1 MTTAPTLEGFQDF
14 VTNVMGINPLYLPNN
29 SPSIGWAF
37 SVALMIV
44 NPALAVVATP
54 SMAPVQTSIYE
65 QAVYNLA
72 GDNLINYAQDQ
83 PGRTY
88 FADLRKAYGLNAF
101 AAGVVTSAS
110 DSGTSDSL
118 AVPEALQAL
127 TLSQL
132 QNVKTPWGRQY
143 LAYAQTYGTMW
154 GVA

>member
-1 MTTAPTLEGFQDF
+1 MSTEPTLAGFQDF
-14 VTNVMGINPLYLPNN
+14 ISNVMGINPLYLPSN
-29 SPSIGWAF
+29 STSIGWAY
-37 SVALMIV
+37 SIALMIV

-54 SMAPVQTSIYE
+54 SNSPVQTSLYV

-88 FADLRKAYGLNAF
+88 FADLRKAYGINAF

-132 QNVKTPWGRQY
+132 QNLKTPWGRQY

>member
-1 MTTAPTLEGFQDF
+1 MSTEPTLAGFQDF
-14 VTNVMGINPLYLPNN
+14 ISNVMGINPLYLPSN
-29 SPSIGWAF
+29 STSIGWAY
-37 SVALMIV
+37 SIALMIV

-54 SMAPVQTSIYE
+54 SNSPVQTSLYV

-88 FADLRKAYGLNAF
+88 FADLRKAYGINAF

-127 TLSQL
+127 TL
-132 QNVKTPWGRQY
+132 
-143 LAYAQTYGTMW
+143 
-154 GVA
+154 

>member
-1 MTTAPTLEGFQDF
+1 MNPTLAGFQSFISD
-14 VTNVMGINPLYLPNN
+14 VMGINPLYLP
-29 SPSIGWAF
+29 SDSTSIGWAF
-37 SVALMIV
+37 SIALMIV
-44 NPALAVVATP
+44 NPDLAIVATP
-54 SMAPVQTSIYE
+54 SSAPVQTSLYV

-83 PGRTY
+83 TGRTY
-88 FADLRKAYGLNAF
+88 FSDLRKAYSINSF

-118 AVPEALQAL
+118 AVPEALHSL

-143 LAYAQTYGTMW
+143 LAFAQTYGTMW

>member
-1 MTTAPTLEGFQDF
+1 MSTEPTLAGFQDF
-14 VTNVMGINPLYLPNN
+14 ISNVMGINPLYLPSN
-29 SPSIGWAF
+29 SPSIGWAY
-37 SVALMIV
+37 SIALMIV
-44 NPALAVVATP
+44 NPALATIATP
-54 SMAPVQTSIYE
+54 SSSPVQTSIYV
-65 QAVYNLA
+65 QSVYNLA

-88 FADLRKAYGLNAF
+88 FADLRKAYSINSF
-101 AAGVVTSAS
+101 ASGVVTSAS

-132 QNVKTPWGRQY
+132 QNIKTPWGRQY